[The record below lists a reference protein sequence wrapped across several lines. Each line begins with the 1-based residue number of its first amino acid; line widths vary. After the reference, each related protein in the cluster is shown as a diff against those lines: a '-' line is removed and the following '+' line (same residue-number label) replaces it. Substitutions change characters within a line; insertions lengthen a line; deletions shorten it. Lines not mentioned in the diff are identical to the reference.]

1 MGKGINRLSFG
12 LNLCGI
18 LSKFKYIA
26 LLKMTYDYAP
36 RNEMNCLDNNI

>member
-18 LSKFKYIA
+18 PSKFKYIA
-26 LLKMTYDYAP
+26 LLKMPNRKNDSTIMLL
-36 RNEMNCLDNNI
+36 EMK